1 MKTIRM
7 QVSGAAA
14 EAEADD
20 AHEEFTMVRF
30 SLRVPIASA
39 ILDEHD
45 QEGSEHGGSTW
56 TARLQMFELCFHR
69 SFYPDHTRPISLHFD
84 SVGPDSVLQSAAP
97 SILRTPSPPS
107 CVYEIP
113 EVLDLTAPSPSPS
126 SSPPPAELEITPA
139 SNQTPHSLRRRRLA
153 ILPTILFLR
162 TSLAEALLRRLD
174 ALDAGAPDLLSN
186 LSVTIRAVCV
196 NTTVLMALETG
207 TGLPGPEAAL
217 GLVCETLRQRAQ
229 HAQRLWSGLR
239 HRLVEGWLVAR
250 SRSLRLAAW
259 AARNLQQDDKD
270 LIGLYRRLVLDDD
283 ADRWMPSSC
292 DLCNREIVGSDGH
305 GSDEQPVWDWHF
317 ACDTLLGPSP
327 SSSLL
332 TFPSIP
338 AVLNAEAISAN
349 LSAWAARQSARRSA
363 LINDPLIDVDGEP
376 LFPGNK
382 HPVFEADD
390 VTDPMLPG
398 EGDVM
403 ALTRHMAELREAL
416 RQLSTLLV
424 GTVAGIEPGDVAGD
438 TSTTSTSATPTPP
451 AARPW
456 LWDWFPGGGGGDVPD
471 HERRRRD
478 IETSVRDSVA
488 HLLTFGETHLD
499 PLLRD
504 LGQAS
509 AGLALICIATEGFRR
524 HLAALEHGLAWTSL
538 AEETATTHSGT
549 DTTPTIK
556 LIHTRYTSAPLDEAA
571 AMEREI
577 ELVAAAIERVQ
588 SRPTHRRER
597 SPTMP
602 ASSPSPRPPSSPEAE
617 EEAWE
622 FVRGAKRSLHNPHLE
637 DLAQILNVADQRRR
651 REDDEDLDGM

>member
-1 MKTIRM
+1 MKAIRM
-7 QVSGAAA
+7 QVPEAAA

-20 AHEEFTMVRF
+20 VHEEFTMVRF

-84 SVGPDSVLQSAAP
+84 SVGPDS
-97 SILRTPSPPS
+97 
-107 CVYEIP
+107 
-113 EVLDLTAPSPSPS
+113 
-126 SSPPPAELEITPA
+126 
-139 SNQTPHSLRRRRLA
+139 RRKQKQRRLRL
-153 ILPTILFLR
+153 LPVTFTAGDGSAYVFGQVPAVKTKPLGLFSHVAPISQLR
-162 TSLAEALLRRLD
+162 TSLAETLLRRLD

-186 LSVTIRAVCV
+186 LSVAIRAVCV

-207 TGLPGPEAAL
+207 AGLPGPETAL

-292 DLCNREIVGSDGH
+292 DLCNREIVVGDGQD
-305 GSDEQPVWDWHF
+305 SDEQPVWDWHF

-363 LINDPLIDVDGEP
+363 LINDPPIDVDGEP

-403 ALTRHMAELREAL
+403 ALTRHVAELREAL
-416 RQLSTLLV
+416 RQLLTLLV
-424 GTVAGIEPGDVAGD
+424 GTVAGVEPGDVAGD
-438 TSTTSTSATPTPP
+438 TSTTPTSVTPTPP

-478 IETSVRDSVA
+478 IETSVRDSA
-488 HLLTFGETHLD
+488 AYLLTFGETHLD

-524 HLAALEHGLAWTSL
+524 HLSALEHGLAWTSL
-538 AEETATTHSGT
+538 AEETATTPSGT

-588 SRPTHRRER
+588 SRPTQRRER

-617 EEAWE
+617 EEAGE
-622 FVRGAKRSLHNPHLE
+622 FVRGAKRSLRNPHLE
-637 DLAQILNVADQRRR
+637 DLAQILNVADQRRW
-651 REDDEDLDGM
+651 REDDDDLDGM